1 MLGKIEGKKR
11 SEWLRVRWLDS
22 TTDPMDLSLS
32 KLQVIVKD
40 RGDWYY
46 AVHGVSSQRFRHDLA
61 TEQQHSSIIFH
72 LSPKTKEAK
81 INKWDLIKSFCTA
94 KQTNKQTKNQ

>member
-22 TTDPMDLSLS
+22 TTDPMDMSLS

-40 RGDWYY
+40 RGGLGCCSHVKKY
-46 AVHGVSSQRFRHDLA
+46 ACQCKKRRFCSWVR
-61 TEQQHSSIIFH
+61 
-72 LSPKTKEAK
+72 K
-81 INKWDLIKSFCTA
+81 ILLE
-94 KQTNKQTKNQ
+94 